1 MLETDLIA
9 VAPPSLPW
17 FGAGRCP
24 LYLAPMAGFTD
35 GPFRRLCKGQGA
47 DVLVTEFAHA
57 ESLLR
62 GHEGVWRDLYFAEME
77 RPLGVQIF
85 GGDPEQMAAA
95 ARLVV
100 ARLRPDFMDI
110 NFGCPADKV
119 TCRHAGSSLLRD
131 LPLLERIARAVA
143 EAAPETPVT
152 AKIRL
157 GWDAQSIVALE
168 AARRLEDAGMRA
180 LAVHG
185 RTKEQGYSGGADWE
199 TIAAVA
205 EAVTMPVVGN
215 GSVDSPAMAVK
226 LRRETKVAGLMIGR
240 AALGYPWIFRE
251 IKAALAGAAAPGA
264 PTLAERWEA
273 IFRYLDERLELEGKG
288 PDSGN
293 LGGMRAALKSLAK
306 GMPDGAM
313 LRGAIERAANRAE
326 LEAIAAGHQEKW
338 EKIFRQN
345 LQNEK
350 NQGGKFSDGMNRMR
364 RTRMGL
370 KRRAWAM
377 R

>member
-1 MLETDLIA
+1 MSATA
-9 VAPPSLPW
+9 MMAASVTKTLPW
-17 FGAGRCP
+17 FGEGRCP

-35 GPFRRLCKGQGA
+35 GPFRRLCKEQGA
-47 DVLVTEFAHA
+47 DVLVTEFVHA

-62 GHEGVWRDLYFAEME
+62 GHATVWRDLHFTAME

-85 GGDPEQMAAA
+85 GGEPEAMAAA

-100 ARLRPDFMDI
+100 DRLRPDFMDL

-119 TCRHAGSSLLRD
+119 TCRNEGSSLLRD

-143 EAAPETPVT
+143 AAVPGTPVT
-152 AKIRL
+152 AKFRL

-168 AARRLEDAGMRA
+168 AARRLEDAGMSA

-205 EAVTMPVVGN
+205 EAVRVPVVGN
-215 GSVDSPAMAVK
+215 GSVDSPAVAAR

-251 IKAALAGAAAPGA
+251 MKAAMAGETHPAK
-264 PTLAERWEA
+264 PTLAERWGA
-273 IFRYLDERLELEGKG
+273 VVRYMDERLAVEGKDPATG
-288 PDSGN
+288 S
-293 LGGMRAALKSLAK
+293 LSSLRTALKSLVK

-313 LRGAIERAANRAE
+313 LRGALERVQTRAE
-326 LEAIAAGHQEKW
+326 ILALAAENQAKW
-338 EKIFRQN
+338 AALGTN
-345 LQNEK
+345 N
-350 NQGGKFSDGMNRMR
+350 
-364 RTRMGL
+364 
-370 KRRAWAM
+370 
-377 R
+377 

>member
-1 MLETDLIA
+1 MSDAATIA
-9 VAPPSLPW
+9 GIAPPALPW

-35 GPFRRLCKGQGA
+35 GPFRRLCKENGA

-62 GHEGVWRDLYFAEME
+62 GHELVWRDLHFSAME

-85 GGDPEQMAAA
+85 GGEPGPMAAA

-100 ARLRPDFMDI
+100 ERLQPDFVDL

-131 LPLLERIARAVA
+131 LPQLERIARAVA
-143 EAAPETPVT
+143 EAVPETPVT
-152 AKIRL
+152 AKFRL

-168 AARRLEDAGMRA
+168 TARRLEDAGMRA

-185 RTKEQGYSGGADWE
+185 RTKEQGYSGGAAWDV
-199 TIAAVA
+199 IAAVA
-205 EAVTMPVVGN
+205 EAVNLPVVGN
-215 GSVDSPAMAVK
+215 GSVDGPEMAVK

-251 IKAALAGAAAPGA
+251 IKAALAGGEKIPG
-264 PTLAERWEA
+264 PTLAERWAA
-273 IFRYLDERLELEGKG
+273 ILRYLDERLAVEGKS
-288 PDSGN
+288 PETGN

-313 LRGAIERAANRAE
+313 LRGAMERAVNRAE
-326 LEAIAAGHQEKW
+326 LIEMAQEHRAKWAALGVH
-338 EKIFRQN
+338 
-345 LQNEK
+345 
-350 NQGGKFSDGMNRMR
+350 
-364 RTRMGL
+364 
-370 KRRAWAM
+370 
-377 R
+377 

>member
-1 MLETDLIA
+1 MPESALMV

-35 GPFRRLCKGQGA
+35 GPFRRLCKQQGA

-143 EAAPETPVT
+143 AAVPETPVT

-215 GSVDSPAMAVK
+215 GSVDSPALAVK
-226 LRRETKVAGLMIGR
+226 LRQETKVAGLMIGR

-251 IKAALAGAAAPGA
+251 LKAALAGQA
-264 PTLAERWEA
+264 PTVAPSLAERWEA
-273 IFRYLDERLELEGKG
+273 IFRYLDERLELEGKE
-288 PDSGN
+288 PDSRN

-313 LRGAIERAANRAE
+313 LRAAIERAANRAE
-326 LEAIAAGHQEKW
+326 LAAIAAEHRKKW
-338 EKIFRQN
+338 ESLEIMK
-345 LQNEK
+345 
-350 NQGGKFSDGMNRMR
+350 G
-364 RTRMGL
+364 
-370 KRRAWAM
+370 
-377 R
+377 